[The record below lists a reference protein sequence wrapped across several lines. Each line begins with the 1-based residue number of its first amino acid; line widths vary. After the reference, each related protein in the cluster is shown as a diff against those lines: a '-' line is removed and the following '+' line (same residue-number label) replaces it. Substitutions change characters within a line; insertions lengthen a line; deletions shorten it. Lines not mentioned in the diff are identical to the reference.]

1 MSHHEFF
8 TPASTSYKKFSYS
21 WYFVSIVK
29 HFFALTMII
38 FLLAWS
44 ILRCCLHTQATNF
57 FSRSKSKIFHPSASS
72 SHCLLDFVKMIFL
85 ILPPFSYAFRFHAKL
100 LCCWSVTVFHCQ
112 FDNCFFYSIVN
123 CYLFFPYEILNRS
136 YFLFSCFLLTWKLN
150 WIWLALVL

>member
-1 MSHHEFF
+1 
-8 TPASTSYKKFSYS
+8 
-21 WYFVSIVK
+21 
-29 HFFALTMII
+29 MII

-44 ILRCCLHTQATNF
+44 ILWCCLHTQATNF

-123 CYLFFPYEILNRS
+123 GYLFSLWDIKS
-136 YFLFSCFLLTWKLN
+136 FLFSVLMLPTYLEAKLN
-150 WIWLALVL
+150 LTCFSAIISHLKIVLQSKIFHDFQYDETTLCKKQFPYC

>member
-1 MSHHEFF
+1 MSRHEFF

-57 FSRSKSKIFHPSASS
+57 SRSKSKIFHPSASS
-72 SHCLLDFVKMIFL
+72 HCLLNFVKIFFL
-85 ILPPFSYAFRFHAKL
+85 ILPPFSYAFSSMVNYCAADL
-100 LCCWSVTVFHCQ
+100 LLFSIANLTTV
-112 FDNCFFYSIVN
+112 FFYSIVN
-123 CYLFFPYEILNRS
+123 GYNVFPYEILNRS
-136 YFLFSCFLLTWKLN
+136 YFLFSCLLLTWKLN